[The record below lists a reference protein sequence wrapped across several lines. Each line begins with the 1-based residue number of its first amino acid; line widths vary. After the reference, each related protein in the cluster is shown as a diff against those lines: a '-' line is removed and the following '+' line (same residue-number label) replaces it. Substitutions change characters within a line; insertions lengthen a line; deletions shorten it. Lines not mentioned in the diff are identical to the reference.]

1 MDIPASEGD
10 RPDRDGGTEAIVAD
24 DDDFFRL
31 AMASILRGRHG
42 IAVVHEVGS
51 FDAAVRVLAERRAVT
66 FASFDLDM
74 PGMAD
79 VGQLH
84 PLRLAYPGTR
94 LAIVSATFDRAVVL
108 RALAAGAHGYI
119 LKMAGAAQLGR
130 AVGHVL
136 DGEIHVPAALAE
148 VRSHR
153 DAIAQSRPMLTRRQ
167 QQVLDMIGRG
177 ATNRDIAA
185 ELGLGEG
192 TVKVHVAGVL
202 KALGVANRGAAAL
215 SLREAGRS
223 MSTKP

>member
-1 MDIPASEGD
+1 MDIPFS
-10 RPDRDGGTEAIVAD
+10 DRDPDGGAEAIVAD

-42 IAVVHEVGS
+42 IGVVHEVGS
-51 FDAAVRVLAERRAVT
+51 FDEAARVLAERRAVT

-119 LKMAGAAQLGR
+119 LKMSGAAQLGR
-130 AVGHVL
+130 AIGLVL
-136 DGEIHVPAALAE
+136 EGEIHVPAALAD
-148 VRSHR
+148 VGARP
-153 DAIAQSRPMLTRRQ
+153 DAVAQPRPMLTPRQ
-167 QQVLDMIGRG
+167 QQVLDLIGHG
-177 ATNRDIAA
+177 ATNRHIAT

-215 SLREAGRS
+215 SLRGAGRS
-223 MSTKP
+223 VSTKP